1 MEIYLPY
8 KENILNELTESY
20 KSLIFKFIIEK
31 ININISVL
39 FVYGLSKDLEE
50 NDNWEKISEEIAL
63 KYQSKISEIVDK
75 WNIYIIYVSKDKAT
89 KELKNKIENNRFS
102 NRKIVED
109 NFQTELTDDKAN
121 ELIIKHITNTDLIK
135 AIAETNDSIKEDYLP
150 INENLWNF
158 IPKDEIIS
166 GDTGKQKNLIEL
178 LKQLENENKKSSNF
192 KI

>member
-1 MEIYLPY
+1 MENYLPY
-8 KENILNELTESY
+8 KENILKELTESY

-63 KYQSKISEIVDK
+63 KYQSKISNVVDK
-75 WNIYIIYVSKDKAT
+75 WNIYIIYVCQDTAK

-102 NRKIVED
+102 SRKIVED
-109 NFQTELTDDKAN
+109 NFQTELTDENAN

-135 AIAETNDSIKEDYLP
+135 AIAETNDSIQEDYLP
-150 INENLWNF
+150 INKNLWKL
-158 IPKDEIIS
+158 IPKDESIS
-166 GDTGKQKNLIEL
+166 GNKDKQEDLIEL
-178 LKQLENENKKSSNF
+178 LKKLENEN
-192 KI
+192 

>member
-1 MEIYLPY
+1 MENYLAY
-8 KENILNELTESY
+8 KENILKELKETY
-20 KSLIFKFIIEK
+20 KGFIFKFVIEK

-63 KYQSKISEIVDK
+63 KYQSKISNVVDK
-75 WNIYIIYVSKDKAT
+75 WNIYIVYVCQDIAK

-109 NFQTELTDDKAN
+109 NFQTELTDENAN

-135 AIAETNDSIKEDYLP
+135 VIAETNASIQDVYSP
-150 INENLWNF
+150 INENLWNL
-158 IPKDEIIS
+158 IPKDETIN
-166 GDTGKQKNLIEL
+166 GDTGKQKDLIEL
-178 LKQLENENKKSSNF
+178 LKQLENEN
-192 KI
+192 

>member
-1 MEIYLPY
+1 MENYLPY
-8 KENILNELTESY
+8 KENILKELTETY

-39 FVYGLSKDLEE
+39 FVYGLSKDFEE

-63 KYQSKISEIVDK
+63 KYQSKISDVIDK
-75 WNIYIIYVSKDKAT
+75 WNIYIIYVCQDKTT

-109 NFQTELTDDKAN
+109 DFQTELTDEKAN

-135 AIAETNDSIKEDYLP
+135 VIADTNGSLQEVYSP
-150 INENLWNF
+150 INQNLWEL
-158 IPKDEIIS
+158 IPKDDTIN
-166 GDTGKQKNLIEL
+166 GDTSKQKYLIEL
-178 LKQLENENKKSSNF
+178 LKQLKNEN
-192 KI
+192 

>member
-1 MEIYLPY
+1 MENYLAY
-8 KENILNELTESY
+8 KENILKELTETY

-39 FVYGLSKDLEE
+39 FVYGLSKDFED

-63 KYQSKISEIVDK
+63 KYQSKISNLVDK
-75 WNIYIIYVSKDKAT
+75 WNIYIIYLCKDIAT

-109 NFQTELTDDKAN
+109 NFQSELTDESAN

-135 AIAETNDSIKEDYLP
+135 VIADTNDSIQEIYLP
-150 INENLWNF
+150 INEKLWKL
-158 IPKDEIIS
+158 IPKDESIS
-166 GDTGKQKNLIEL
+166 GDTSKQKDLIEL
-178 LKQLENENKKSSNF
+178 LKQLENEN
-192 KI
+192 